1 MKQSL
6 TLFLLLFFGLT
17 VFSQSD
23 DYKRT
28 VHKPEKVVKATYFEK
43 TMPLRDI
50 APIIP
55 GERKRAWKNDLVGNA
70 TIENPPFDLEV
81 PENLDVVD
89 AVVHGNAQ
97 RDEDYWPLRSV
108 MGLGNVNGV
117 FPPDTEGDV
126 GPDHYFL
133 MINSSF
139 AIYSKE
145 GIKLYGPA
153 DNSTLWDGFPGPWSS
168 TNDGD
173 PIVVYDEGADRWFA
187 SQFAVHTNDGS
198 FWELVAIS
206 ETGDP
211 LGAWYR
217 YAFEFN
223 YFNDYPK
230 FGVWHNAYLGT
241 FNYFNSSA
249 TSYVGGGA
257 VALERDAMLAGDP
270 DARMIVFPI
279 SNSKY
284 GILPADYDGTPPPS
298 DEPAWFAHINRT
310 GNKQLEIWKA
320 DINWNNPGSS
330 TYSMQNSL
338 VVEGFN
344 ASVGSIPQPGTT
356 QTLDAIGGQLM
367 FRLQYRNF
375 GDYSTLV
382 ANHTVTANARA
393 SIRWYELRKTTTN
406 WSIYQ
411 QGTWQPDND
420 FRWMGS
426 IAMNANGNIAVG
438 YSVSSS
444 TTYPSIR
451 YAGRTANAPLGQ
463 FNIPETTIVEG
474 TSSQTNVNRWG
485 DYSTMSIDP
494 TDDSTFWYAQMYRLG
509 SNWRT
514 QFASFNFA
522 PGVAPEVDAGVDQ
535 VMCID
540 QTTIETK
547 ATAIAVQSV
556 EWETAGDGIL
566 LYTDRL
572 ETLYAAGPTDRTSG
586 EVTLT
591 ITATGWDGSI
601 VTDDFTLYIHNLPEA
616 IAGIDTLICQD
627 EVIELYGEAVYA
639 DSTIWITNGDGN
651 FSDANLL
658 NAVYTPGENDILNGT
673 VELTL
678 QVFASEVCEGE
689 DSDVLVLTV
698 DNCTGVDEQLVDDRI
713 MISPNPT
720 TGIFTLEVNIDARSN
735 IQWELIDTQGKL
747 LKKSGRKARKSNQ
760 RTTIDASD
768 LDAGTYFLKVIFDGQ
783 TYTKKVLIQ

>member
-6 TLFLLLFFGLT
+6 TLFLLLFFGFT

-23 DYKRT
+23 AYNRT

-97 RDEDYWPLRSV
+97 RDGDYWPLRSV

-139 AIYSKE
+139 AIYNKE

-320 DINWNNPGSS
+320 SINWNNPGSS

-444 TTYPSIR
+444 TTFPSIR

-474 TSSQTNVNRWG
+474 SSSQTNVNRWG

-494 TDDSTFWYAQMYRLG
+494 ADDSTFWYAQMYRLG

-522 PGVAPEVDAGVDQ
+522 PGVAPEIDAGENQ

-540 QTTIETK
+540 QTTIETE

-572 ETLYAAGPTDRTSG
+572 VTLYAAGPTDRTSG

-591 ITATGWDGSI
+591 VTATGWDGSI
-601 VTDDFTLYIHNLPEA
+601 VSDDFTLYIHNLPEA

-639 DSTIWITNGDGN
+639 DSTIWISNGDGT

-698 DNCTGVDEQLVDDRI
+698 DNCTGVDEQLAHDRI

-720 TGIFTLEVNIDARSN
+720 TGIFTLEVNGDARSN
-735 IQWELIDTQGKL
+735 IQWKLIDTQGKL
-747 LKKSGRKARKSNQ
+747 LKKSERKAHKSNL
-760 RTTIDASD
+760 RSTIDATD
-768 LDAGTYFLKVIFDGQ
+768 LDAGTYFLNVILDGQ

>member
-1 MKQSL
+1 
-6 TLFLLLFFGLT
+6 
-17 VFSQSD
+17 
-23 DYKRT
+23 
-28 VHKPEKVVKATYFEK
+28 
-43 TMPLRDI
+43 
-50 APIIP
+50 
-55 GERKRAWKNDLVGNA
+55 
-70 TIENPPFDLEV
+70 
-81 PENLDVVD
+81 
-89 AVVHGNAQ
+89 
-97 RDEDYWPLRSV
+97 
-108 MGLGNVNGV
+108 
-117 FPPDTEGDV
+117 
-126 GPDHYFL
+126 
-133 MINSSF
+133 
-139 AIYSKE
+139 
-145 GIKLYGPA
+145 
-153 DNSTLWDGFPGPWSS
+153 
-168 TNDGD
+168 
-173 PIVVYDEGADRWFA
+173 
-187 SQFAVHTNDGS
+187 
-198 FWELVAIS
+198 
-206 ETGDP
+206 
-211 LGAWYR
+211 
-217 YAFEFN
+217 
-223 YFNDYPK
+223 
-230 FGVWHNAYLGT
+230 
-241 FNYFNSSA
+241 
-249 TSYVGGGA
+249 
-257 VALERDAMLAGDP
+257 
-270 DARMIVFPI
+270 
-279 SNSKY
+279 
-284 GILPADYDGTPPPS
+284 
-298 DEPAWFAHINRT
+298 
-310 GNKQLEIWKA
+310 
-320 DINWNNPGSS
+320 
-330 TYSMQNSL
+330 
-338 VVEGFN
+338 
-344 ASVGSIPQPGTT
+344 
-356 QTLDAIGGQLM
+356 M

-747 LKKSGRKARKSNQ
+747 LKKSERKARKSNQ

>member
-97 RDEDYWPLRSV
+97 RDEDYWPLRSI

-591 ITATGWDGSI
+591 ITATGWDGSV

-639 DSTIWITNGDGN
+639 DSTIWITNGDGT

-747 LKKSGRKARKSNQ
+747 LKKSERKARKSNQ

>member
-270 DARMIVFPI
+270 DAQMIVFPI

-591 ITATGWDGSI
+591 ITATGWDGSV

-639 DSTIWITNGDGN
+639 DSTIWITNGDGT

-747 LKKSGRKARKSNQ
+747 LKKSERKARKSNQ

>member
-43 TMPLRDI
+43 TMPLRDV

-591 ITATGWDGSI
+591 ITATGWDGSV

-747 LKKSGRKARKSNQ
+747 LKKSERKARKSNQ

>member
-639 DSTIWITNGDGN
+639 DSTIWITNGDGT

-747 LKKSGRKARKSNQ
+747 LKKSERKARKSNQ

>member
-6 TLFLLLFFGLT
+6 TLFLLLFFGFT

-23 DYKRT
+23 AYNRT

-97 RDEDYWPLRSV
+97 RDGDYWPLRSV

-139 AIYSKE
+139 AIYNKE

-320 DINWNNPGSS
+320 SINWNNPGSS

-474 TSSQTNVNRWG
+474 SSSQTNVNRWG

-494 TDDSTFWYAQMYRLG
+494 ADDSTFWYAQMYRLG

-522 PGVAPEVDAGVDQ
+522 PGVAPEIDAGENQ

-540 QTTIETK
+540 QTTIETE

-572 ETLYAAGPTDRTSG
+572 VTLYAAGPTDRTSG

-591 ITATGWDGSI
+591 VTATGWDGSI
-601 VTDDFTLYIHNLPEA
+601 VSDDFTLYIHNLPEA

-639 DSTIWITNGDGN
+639 DSTIWISNGDGT

-698 DNCTGVDEQLVDDRI
+698 DNCTGVDEQLAHDRI

-720 TGIFTLEVNIDARSN
+720 TGIFTLEVNGDARSN
-735 IQWELIDTQGKL
+735 IQWKLIDTQGKL
-747 LKKSGRKARKSNQ
+747 LKKSERKAHKSNL
-760 RTTIDASD
+760 RSTIDATD
-768 LDAGTYFLKVIFDGQ
+768 LDAGTYFLNVILDGQ

>member
-270 DARMIVFPI
+270 DAQMIVFPI

-591 ITATGWDGSI
+591 ITATGWDGSV

-639 DSTIWITNGDGN
+639 DSTIWITNGDGD

-747 LKKSGRKARKSNQ
+747 LKKSERKARKSNQ

>member
-270 DARMIVFPI
+270 DAQMIVFPI

-747 LKKSGRKARKSNQ
+747 LKKSERKARKSNQ

-768 LDAGTYFLKVIFDGQ
+768 LDAGAYFLKVIFDGQ

>member
-698 DNCTGVDEQLVDDRI
+698 DNCTGVDEQLVDDRV

-747 LKKSGRKARKSNQ
+747 LKKSERKARKSNQ

>member
-270 DARMIVFPI
+270 DAQMIVFPI

-639 DSTIWITNGDGN
+639 DSTIWITNGDGT

-747 LKKSGRKARKSNQ
+747 LKKSERKARKSNQ

>member
-1 MKQSL
+1 MKQSI
-6 TLFLLLFFGLT
+6 TLLLLLFFGLT
-17 VFSQSD
+17 AFSQSD
-23 DYKRT
+23 AFNRT
-28 VHKPEKVVKATYFEK
+28 VHNPEKVVKATYFEK
-43 TMPLRDI
+43 TQPLRDI

-81 PENLDVVD
+81 PENLNVID

-97 RDEDYWPLRSV
+97 RDGDYWPLRSV

-139 AIYSKE
+139 AIYNKE
-145 GIKLYGPA
+145 GVKLYGPA
-153 DNSTLWDGFPGPWSS
+153 DNSTLWDGFPGPWSG

-187 SQFAVHTNDGS
+187 SQFAVHTDDGS

-211 LGAWYR
+211 TGAWYR

-249 TSYVGGGA
+249 TSYIGGGA

-320 DINWNNPGSS
+320 TINWDNPNSS
-330 TYSMQNSL
+330 TYSLQNSL

-393 SIRWYELRKTTTN
+393 SIRWYELRKTSTN
-406 WSIYQ
+406 WSVYQ

-420 FRWMGS
+420 YRWMGS

-463 FNIPETTIVEG
+463 FNIPETVIVEG
-474 TSSQTNVNRWG
+474 SSSQTNVNRWG

-494 TDDSTFWYAQMYRLG
+494 ADDSTFWYAQMYRLG

-522 PGVAPEVDAGVDQ
+522 PGVAPEVDAGDDQ
-535 VMCID
+535 YMCIS
-540 QTTIETK
+540 QATIETE
-547 ATAIAVQSV
+547 ATAIAVESV
-556 EWETAGDGIL
+556 LWETSGDGIL

-572 ETLYAAGPTDRTSG
+572 ATLYAAGPTDRTTG

-591 ITATGWDGSI
+591 VTATGWDGSI
-601 VTDDFTLYIHNLPEA
+601 VTDDFTLFIHNLPEA
-616 IAGIDTLICQD
+616 IAGADTLICQD

-639 DSTIWITNGDGN
+639 DSTIWITSGDGT

-658 NAVYTPGENDILNGT
+658 NAVYTPGETDILNGA

-689 DSDVLVLTV
+689 DSDVLLLTV
-698 DNCTGVDEQLVDDRI
+698 DNCTGINEQLADDRI
-713 MISPNPT
+713 IISPNPT
-720 TGIFTLEVNIDARSN
+720 TGIFTLEVNIDGRSD
-735 IQWELIDTQGKL
+735 IQWELFDGQGKM
-747 LKKSGRKARKSNQ
+747 LKKSDRKARKSNLL
-760 RTTIDASD
+760 TTIDASD
-768 LDAGTYFLKVIFDGQ
+768 LDAGTYFLKVRVDGQ

>member
-747 LKKSGRKARKSNQ
+747 LKKSERKARKSNQ